1 MLKKTIKYTNYD
13 GVEKE
18 KDYFFN
24 LKKSEL
30 VDLQFKTSKGFIAYI
45 EEVTKS
51 EDPSALWKAFRDI
64 VLLSYGEKSSDGER
78 FMKSEEISKAF
89 EETEAF
95 SVLVMELIENDGAAA
110 DFINGIMPNDLAGE
124 VNNNVNS
131 EYSGNGTV

>member
-13 GVEKE
+13 GITKE

-51 EDPSALWKAFRDI
+51 EDVSALWKAFRDI

-95 SVLVMELIENDGAAA
+95 SVLIMELIENDGAAA
-110 DFINGIMPNDLAGE
+110 DFINGIMPDDLAEE

-131 EYSGNGTV
+131 GYSGNGIV

>member
-18 KDYFFN
+18 KDFFFN

-30 VDLQFKTSKGFIAYI
+30 VDLQYKTSKGFIAYI
-45 EEVTKS
+45 EEVTS
-51 EDPSALWKAFRDI
+51 AGDPSALWKAFRDI
-64 VLLSYGEKSSDGER
+64 VLLAYGEKSADGER

-95 SVLVMELIENDGAAA
+95 SVLIMELIEKDGAAS
-110 DFINGIMPNDLAGE
+110 DFINNIMPADLKDHQQAGE
-124 VNNNVNS
+124 
-131 EYSGNGTV
+131 

>member
-1 MLKKTIKYTNYD
+1 MLKKTIKYINYD

-18 KDYFFN
+18 KDFFFN

-30 VDLQFKTSKGFIAYI
+30 VDLQYKTSKGFIAYI
-45 EEVTKS
+45 EEITKA

-64 VLLSYGEKSSDGER
+64 VLLAYGEKSADGER

-95 SVLVMELIENDGAAA
+95 SVLIMELIEEDNAAS
-110 DFINGIMPNDLAGE
+110 DFINGIMPADISTQ
-124 VNNNVNS
+124 NNAS
-131 EYSGNGTV
+131 A

>member
-18 KDYFFN
+18 KDFFFN

-30 VDLQFKTSKGFIAYI
+30 VDLQYKTRKGFIAYI
-45 EEVTKS
+45 EEITKS

-64 VLLSYGEKSSDGER
+64 VLLAYGEKSADGER

-95 SVLVMELIENDGAAA
+95 SVLIMELIEGENSAA
-110 DFINGIMPNDLAGE
+110 DFINGIMPADLPE
-124 VNNNVNS
+124 VSKNVDSGN
-131 EYSGNGTV
+131 SGNGTI

>member
-30 VDLQFKTSKGFIAYI
+30 VDLQFKTPKGFIAYI
-45 EEVTKS
+45 DEVTKS

-64 VLLSYGEKSSDGER
+64 VLLAYGEKSEDGER

-95 SVLVMELIENDGAAA
+95 SVLVMELIEKDGAAA
-110 DFINGIMPNDLAGE
+110 DFINGIMPNDLTEE
-124 VNNNVNS
+124 VKNNADTGN
-131 EYSGNGTV
+131 SGNGTV